1 MQVNLAQSSGDVC
14 TLNTRV
20 QLSVLLLLRVEMQTD
35 AYDIQVRQPC
45 APCLAGEDLFAY
57 DNFFFKM
64 RGGVFLEM
72 GALDGFTFSN
82 TLLFERYL
90 GWRVH

>member
-1 MQVNLAQSSGDVC
+1 ML
-14 TLNTRV
+14 
-20 QLSVLLLLRVEMQTD
+20 
-35 AYDIQVRQPC
+35 QP
-45 APCLAGEDLFAY
+45 AGEDLFAY

-90 GWRVH
+90 GWRVCLLFNRACLV

>member
-1 MQVNLAQSSGDVC
+1 MNVKSTCSHV
-14 TLNTRV
+14 
-20 QLSVLLLLRVEMQTD
+20 
-35 AYDIQVRQPC
+35 
-45 APCLAGEDLFAY
+45 APAGEDLFAY

-64 RGGVFLEM
+64 RGGVFLEL

-90 GWRVH
+90 GWRVTSRANVSG

>member
-1 MQVNLAQSSGDVC
+1 MV
-14 TLNTRV
+14 
-20 QLSVLLLLRVEMQTD
+20 LSLPTSQR
-35 AYDIQVRQPC
+35 RW
-45 APCLAGEDLFAY
+45 LAGEDLFAY

-90 GWRVH
+90 GWRVRLQG